1 MASVRAISSRSGRD
15 CKIRNFYVG
24 KGIYHQTGIDEFHP
38 INKTLTFVKATA
50 RMAESASLR
59 AVARRFAL
67 ALKHHIISMTLITI
81 SNWIMNHI
89 KF

>member
-15 CKIRNFYVG
+15 CTIRNFYVW

-38 INKTLTFVKATA
+38 ILNEFKTLTFVKATA
-50 RMAESASLR
+50 RIAESASLR

-67 ALKHHIISMTLITI
+67 ACKHRSI
-81 SNWIMNHI
+81 SNTGI
-89 KF
+89 